1 MFETIKAAI
10 NSPTTYKLT
19 LTIIKLWDL
28 YHLWFIIVF
37 VVLLLATIVFVI
49 RKSPW
54 GKWLLFITIL
64 AGASLIALDK
74 LKPYIAEQR
83 KIALRNALLSPV
95 TKTVGKLFRVLWG
108 SST

>member
-1 MFETIKAAI
+1 MIETAQAAI
-10 NSPTTYKLT
+10 NSTTTYKLA

-28 YHLWFIIVF
+28 YHLRFIIVF

-64 AGASLIALDK
+64 AGASIVALDK
-74 LKPYIAEQR
+74 LKPFIAEQR
-83 KIALRNALLSPV
+83 RIAIRDALLSPV
-95 TKTVGKLFRVLWG
+95 TKTVGKLFRG
-108 SST
+108 IFIRSK

>member
-1 MFETIKAAI
+1 MIETTQAVIH
-10 NSPTTYKLT
+10 SPTTYKRT
-19 LTIIKLWDL
+19 LAIIKLWDL

-37 VVLLLATIVFVI
+37 GVLLLATIVFVI

-95 TKTVGKLFRVLWG
+95 TKTVGKLFKSIWG
-108 SST
+108 SRT

>member
-1 MFETIKAAI
+1 MIERIKAAV
-10 NSPTTYKLT
+10 NSPATYKLT

-28 YHLWFIIVF
+28 YHLWFIIAF
-37 VVLLLATIVFVI
+37 IVLLLATIIFVI

>member
-1 MFETIKAAI
+1 MIETTQAAI
-10 NSPTTYKLT
+10 NSPATYKLT

-64 AGASLIALDK
+64 AGASLVALDK

-83 KIALRNALLSPV
+83 KIAIRNALLSPV
-95 TKTVGKLFRVLWG
+95 TKTVGKLFRNMWG
-108 SST
+108 SSK

>member
-1 MFETIKAAI
+1 MIETAQAAI
-10 NSPTTYKLT
+10 NSLTTYKFI

-28 YHLWFIIVF
+28 YHLWFIIAF
-37 VVLLLATIVFVI
+37 VVLLLATIVFVV

-83 KIALRNALLSPV
+83 KIAIRNALLSPV

-108 SST
+108 SSK